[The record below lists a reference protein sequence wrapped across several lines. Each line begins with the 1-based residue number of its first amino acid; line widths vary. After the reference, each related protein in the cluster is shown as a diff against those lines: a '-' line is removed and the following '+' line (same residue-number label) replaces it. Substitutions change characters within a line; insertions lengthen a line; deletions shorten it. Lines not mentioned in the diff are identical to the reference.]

1 MSDMIPEDN
10 KRPPSPEY
18 EHVLYRTGSLR
29 RPHPF
34 HEPLLRKREAARK
47 RLMEME
53 ESEVAVAEA
62 VTHPYDKPEPWS
74 PA

>member
-1 MSDMIPEDN
+1 M
-10 KRPPSPEY
+10 
-18 EHVLYRTGSLR
+18 LYRTGSLR

-34 HEPLLRKREAARK
+34 HEPLRRKQEAARK

-62 VTHPYDKPEPWS
+62 VTHPYDKPEPWT